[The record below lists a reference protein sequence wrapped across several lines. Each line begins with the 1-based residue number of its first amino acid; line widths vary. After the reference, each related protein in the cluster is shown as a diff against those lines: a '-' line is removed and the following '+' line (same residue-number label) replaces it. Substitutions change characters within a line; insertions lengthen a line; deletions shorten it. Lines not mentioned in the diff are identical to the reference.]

1 MSDNKSSINSVVYI
15 TLPEDFKVPANAFQ
29 IDTTIPLP
37 VQKPA
42 SWPED
47 QHFDSSDI
55 SWEMILA
62 GILVILAYEKDNV
75 HVPYYRSLLNS
86 VRPEI
91 KKELTEAA
99 ILKARNEDF
108 EIAEEIFA
116 ALRGLEPD
124 DTTTLINS
132 ALFYDERA
140 NAYRNSGLFEDA
152 DACDEQALQY
162 YKTAMQ
168 AETPVP
174 DAYFNAGF
182 FYLKQRNF
190 ARAKDVFETYLTLVS
205 SAIDE
210 NSSENEQ
217 YKKSRAQEI
226 IQDISSRN
234 LEDEQFKAA
243 YDYISMGQEE
253 KGLEQIRAFLEK
265 NPKVWNAWF
274 MLGWGLRRLERWT
287 DAKAAFNQSVECGGD
302 NVDTFNE
309 LAICH
314 IELEEF
320 TEARKLLV
328 KALGIEPENTKVMSN
343 LGFLAKRMGNISE
356 AQRYFL
362 TVLEFEPN
370 DVIARQALKELE
382 QESF

>member
-15 TLPEDFKVPANAFQ
+15 TLPEDFKVPENAFQ

-42 SWPED
+42 SWDES

-75 HVPYYRSLLNS
+75 HLPYYRSLLTS
-86 VRPEI
+86 VRPQI

-140 NAYRNSGLFEDA
+140 TAYRNNGLFEDA
-152 DACDEQALQY
+152 DACDDQALQY
-162 YKTAMQ
+162 YKIAMQ
-168 AETPVP
+168 AENPAP

-190 ARAKDVFETYLTLVS
+190 ARAKDVFETYLALIS
-205 SAIDE
+205 SVTDE

-217 YKKSRAQEI
+217 YKKNRAQEI

-243 YDYISMGQEE
+243 YDYISSGEEE
-253 KGLEQIRAFLEK
+253 KGLEEIRAFLEK

-274 MLGWGLRRLERWT
+274 MLGWGLRRLERWA
-287 DAKAAFNQSVECGGD
+287 DAKAAFTQSVECGGD

-320 TEARKLLV
+320 VEARKLLV

-356 AQRYFL
+356 AQRYFV

-370 DVIARQALKELE
+370 DIIAQQALKELE
-382 QESF
+382 QESL

>member
-1 MSDNKSSINSVVYI
+1 MSDKKTSINSVVYI
-15 TLPEDFKVPANAFQ
+15 TLPEDYKVPENAFQ
-29 IDTTIPLP
+29 IDVTIPLP
-37 VQKPA
+37 VQKPEN
-42 SWPED
+42 WDENK
-47 QHFDSSDI
+47 HFDSSNI

-75 HVPYYRSLLNS
+75 HLPYYRSLLTS
-86 VRPEI
+86 I
-91 KKELTEAA
+91 KPNIKTELTEAA

-124 DTTTLINS
+124 DMTTLINS

-140 NAYRNSGLFEDA
+140 NSYRNNGLFEDA

-162 YKTAMQ
+162 YKIAMQ
-168 AETPVP
+168 AENPLP

-190 ARAKDVFETYLTLVS
+190 SRAKDVFETYLTLVS
-205 SAIDE
+205 STIDE
-210 NSSENEQ
+210 KSSENEQ
-217 YKKSRAQEI
+217 YKKNRAEEI

-243 YDYISMGQEE
+243 FEFISSGQEE
-253 KGLEQIRAFLEK
+253 KGLEQIRLFLEK

-274 MLGWGLRRLERWT
+274 MLGWALRRLERFE
-287 DAKAAFNQSVECGGD
+287 DAKAAFLQAVECGGD

-309 LAICH
+309 LAICY
-314 IELEEF
+314 IELNEF
-320 TEARKLLV
+320 NEAKKLLV

-343 LGFLAKRMGNISE
+343 LGFLSKKMGNINE
-356 AQRYFL
+356 AERYFL

-370 DVIARQALKELE
+370 DAIAKQALKELE
-382 QESF
+382 EESL

>member
-15 TLPEDFKVPANAFQ
+15 TLPEDFKVPENAFQ

-42 SWPED
+42 SWDES

-75 HVPYYRSLLNS
+75 HLPYYRSLLTS
-86 VRPEI
+86 VRPQI

-140 NAYRNSGLFEDA
+140 TAYRNNGLFEDA
-152 DACDEQALQY
+152 DACDDQALQY
-162 YKTAMQ
+162 YKIAMQ
-168 AETPVP
+168 AENPAP

-190 ARAKDVFETYLTLVS
+190 ARAKDVFETYLALIS
-205 SAIDE
+205 SVTDE

-217 YKKSRAQEI
+217 YKKKRAQEI

-243 YDYISMGQEE
+243 YDYISSGEEE
-253 KGLEQIRAFLEK
+253 KGLEEIRAFLEK

-274 MLGWGLRRLERWT
+274 MLGWGLRRLERWA
-287 DAKAAFNQSVECGGD
+287 DAKAAFTQSIECGGD

-320 TEARKLLV
+320 AEARKLLV

-356 AQRYFL
+356 AQRYFV

-370 DVIARQALKELE
+370 DIIAQQALKELE
-382 QESF
+382 QESL